1 MKKIAFA
8 FLPLLLAGF
17 VLPDDSCKQIA
28 PPKSDYTGQYDGPY
42 VFYNGELLLIKYVLD
57 DKGEKSVI
65 TDTGDVA
72 QKANI
77 SLTVATDEPGKT
89 FSFKLKKKLQGEKS
103 EYKKV
108 SKQFVVSDIEG
119 NFRQFRKLLQANG
132 VIDSS
137 FNWTFGEGHLVLAGD
152 FFDRGNQVT
161 EVLWL
166 VYSLEEKAKE
176 AGGYVHFVL
185 GNHEIMNMNG
195 DLRYVNKKYLET
207 AELFKTGYE
216 ALYNENTELGR
227 WLRTKNVVEKIGDQ
241 LYMHA
246 GISPEMNRMD
256 ISISSINEL
265 SRPFYSDTT
274 YNYPDL
280 KLDTIFSDAG
290 PFWYRGYYKAPKIS
304 QEEVDFS
311 ISKFGVKHIVTGH
324 TMVSDTIS
332 IWYNNKVI
340 NTDVHHAVGKSE
352 ALLVDGGNYYRV
364 NTVGEK
370 FLMMS
375 R

>member
-185 GNHEIMNMNG
+185 GNHDFYRG
-195 DLRYVNKKYLET
+195 
-207 AELFKTGYE
+207 
-216 ALYNENTELGR
+216 
-227 WLRTKNVVEKIGDQ
+227 
-241 LYMHA
+241 
-246 GISPEMNRMD
+246 
-256 ISISSINEL
+256 SIRQVRKVAFATSSI
-265 SRPFYSDTT
+265 
-274 YNYPDL
+274 
-280 KLDTIFSDAG
+280 
-290 PFWYRGYYKAPKIS
+290 
-304 QEEVDFS
+304 
-311 ISKFGVKHIVTGH
+311 
-324 TMVSDTIS
+324 
-332 IWYNNKVI
+332 
-340 NTDVHHAVGKSE
+340 
-352 ALLVDGGNYYRV
+352 
-364 NTVGEK
+364 
-370 FLMMS
+370 
-375 R
+375 